1 MRRTL
6 GYALVCLGVLAL
18 ALAPLLRW
26 YAYPRIAVVD
36 DTVAESGENVVTLTS
51 VGEDVTVLD
60 IALVAAGEAEATRV
74 TTVTSERTVRP
85 DRVAGTDD
93 VAVWDSRVSTTDAE
107 GSELSGFTERIAFD
121 RRTSE
126 LVEGFEQYYQPTG
139 SAAEPVAVERSGY
152 YLRFPFDT
160 QRVDHDVW
168 DPTLQDSRPATF
180 EGEEE
185 IDGLGVYRFV
195 QEVEATDVAEV
206 QVPGRLVGASEAAV
220 AARRMYATTRTLW
233 VEPATGAIVRA
244 RDEPDVYLDFQGQ
257 RGPTV
262 LQGTLEY
269 ADDTVAANVER
280 YEPRAR
286 TLTLVHTVGPIAG
299 IVFGLVSVGVAAVL
313 LRPRR
318 RYVPRRAAGA
328 NGEGPAIDPD
338 R

>member
-1 MRRTL
+1 M
-6 GYALVCLGVLAL
+6 
-18 ALAPLLRW
+18 
-26 YAYPRIAVVD
+26 
-36 DTVAESGENVVTLTS
+36 
-51 VGEDVTVLD
+51 GEDVTVLD

-74 TTVTSERTVRP
+74 TTATSERTVRP
-85 DRVAGTDD
+85 DRAAGTND